1 MAMANAN
8 PLLAGVGAAA
18 GVAAGD
24 FTIKK
29 KWYEDTVFRNQAKD
43 EVRVCV
49 VCLCGHVCLVTC
61 VCACAEDTSDFTIKQ
76 K

>member
-8 PLLAGVGAAA
+8 PLLAGVGAAV
-18 GVAAGD
+18 GVGAGD

-43 EVRVCV
+43 EVSGV
-49 VCLCGHVCLVTC
+49 
-61 VCACAEDTSDFTIKQ
+61 
-76 K
+76 